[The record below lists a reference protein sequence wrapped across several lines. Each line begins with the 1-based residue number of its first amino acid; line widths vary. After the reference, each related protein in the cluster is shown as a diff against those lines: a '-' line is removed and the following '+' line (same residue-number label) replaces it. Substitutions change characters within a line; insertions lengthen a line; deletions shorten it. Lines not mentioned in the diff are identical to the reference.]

1 MSRYII
7 GLILSLLLLGCEASK
22 YDTLDFYS
30 ATNADVVLEAPL
42 YFTVQGSKNYI
53 MVWWNYPLNQTISV
67 TFSLY
72 RSEENADNFVLLTD
86 NIPANSPYYYDTAVE
101 PGKTYYYKV
110 CADSILYG
118 KSEFSEIKSGV
129 RLGRGVDIYNK
140 EFANNVID
148 KSMKIE
154 FDVTYNASL
163 YVNHDTAIADC
174 DYYTLDAKKGDILR
188 ITVKLP
194 EDGISSALSSYDIK
208 IFSKLNDEYKEI
220 NSLQGETLQSSGN
233 SYLIFFSRDTPIYIA
248 VSTDSVSA
256 SSYKTGDYDIV
267 VSKEDSAELFKAYS
281 TSSISYVK
289 IYWSSYFSQM
299 ATKYVVQRRE
309 SDSEEWKD
317 VQGSLTPY
325 RMDVQ
330 SEFEPTVMQ
339 MYDRSAEVGKI
350 YEYRVV
356 AHIEVSHKIDDEI
369 QKNEIDFYSSIVEN
383 VEVFE
388 NRPNVLPED
397 TPDNIDFDNAL
408 EIKFDDQLNGAI
420 DTPECRYYKVTLEA
434 GKTYYFSVFPYSSAG
449 KVLFSVDFF
458 GSDESGN
465 KNRLIHISP
474 EEVSTTYGNF
484 SYSVPADSGGDY
496 WLRIDGNNTLGMFSI
511 IVKEDDS
518 E

>member
-1 MSRYII
+1 
-7 GLILSLLLLGCEASK
+7 
-22 YDTLDFYS
+22 
-30 ATNADVVLEAPL
+30 
-42 YFTVQGSKNYI
+42 
-53 MVWWNYPLNQTISV
+53 
-67 TFSLY
+67 
-72 RSEENADNFVLLTD
+72 
-86 NIPANSPYYYDTAVE
+86 
-101 PGKTYYYKV
+101 
-110 CADSILYG
+110 
-118 KSEFSEIKSGV
+118 
-129 RLGRGVDIYNK
+129 
-140 EFANNVID
+140 
-148 KSMKIE
+148 
-154 FDVTYNASL
+154 
-163 YVNHDTAIADC
+163 
-174 DYYTLDAKKGDILR
+174 
-188 ITVKLP
+188 
-194 EDGISSALSSYDIK
+194 
-208 IFSKLNDEYKEI
+208 
-220 NSLQGETLQSSGN
+220 
-233 SYLIFFSRDTPIYIA
+233 
-248 VSTDSVSA
+248 
-256 SSYKTGDYDIV
+256 
-267 VSKEDSAELFKAYS
+267 
-281 TSSISYVK
+281 
-289 IYWSSYFSQM
+289 M